1 MDLRDGG
8 LGMLASQRMEE
19 RGDSVFEAL
28 VTAAA
33 DGILV
38 IDAKAHIRVFNP
50 ACARLFGY
58 RPEEVIGK
66 DVALLLAIPDRNA
79 ASSEALGR
87 SKDGSTF
94 PLSLSI
100 GHGQADGADIA
111 VIILRDLGARGATL
125 LEAVHQNAMAQM
137 GASLGHELNQ
147 PLAAVMNYT
156 KAAQRTLEPSE
167 DWRAVKAGELLVKV
181 GEQVTR
187 TSNIIRNF
195 RDFIGRRETQRQ
207 DEKLAPII
215 EPAIALGLVGLADCN
230 VKLVLALDPDLPPVF
245 VDKAQIQQ
253 VVINLIRNAVD
264 AMRGAPLR
272 ELRIACARGEGGQA
286 LMTVSDTGPGLAE
299 DMVGRMY
306 QPFVTSKERALGLGL
321 TICQSIINAHGGRLW
336 ATPNEGAG
344 VSFHFQLPF
353 AEKTDQ

>member
-38 IDAKAHIRVFNP
+38 IDAQAHIRVFNP

-58 RPEEVIGK
+58 RPEEAIGK
-66 DVALLLAIPDRNA
+66 DVAMLLPAADRKA
-79 ASSEALGR
+79 AACETLGR
-87 SKDGSTF
+87 RKDGSTF
-94 PLSLSI
+94 PVALSI
-100 GHGQADGADIA
+100 GQGKADGADIS
-111 VIILRDLGARGATL
+111 VITIRDLGTRGIAL

-137 GASLGHELNQ
+137 GSSLAHELNQ

-195 RDFIGRRETQRQ
+195 RDFIGRREAHRR
-207 DEKLAPII
+207 DETLAPLI
-215 EPAIALGLVGLADCN
+215 EEAIAQGLVGLADCN
-230 VKLVLALDPDLPPVF
+230 LKLALALDADLPPVS

-264 AMRGAPLR
+264 SMRRAPVR

-286 LMTVSDTGPGLAE
+286 KVTVSDSGTGLPE
-299 DMVGRMY
+299 DIAGRIY
-306 QPFVTSKERALGLGL
+306 QPFVTTKERGLGLGL

-353 AEKTDQ
+353 AEKTVE